1 MTESIKKVSAVF
13 SVILALLVV
22 VFLALRTPDTDAET
36 MHAKYGGDSPLF
48 AKTANGLSVHY
59 RDQGC
64 MNCPA
69 LILVH
74 GSNASLHTF
83 EPLVDKLKNRF
94 RLISYDQPGHGL
106 TGPHP
111 RDDYSA
117 SGMIEALA
125 VVIRTT
131 GVERYTIVGHSM
143 GGWVSWRYALGR
155 PDGLSSLVLISASG
169 APAPPDAEKPKLY
182 LGARILRHP
191 LGRFLGRH
199 IAPRSVFRKS
209 LLGNVVDETFV
220 TDTMVDRYW
229 ELSRYPGNR
238 RATGIRV
245 TTDREPHYGQ
255 RLGELDLPTLILW
268 GSEDQVVLPHNA
280 QTFNSMMPNS
290 SLQIFDDIGHLGME
304 EAPEL
309 TAAALDQFLGSLPSD
324 R

>member
-13 SVILALLVV
+13 SVILALLGV

-48 AKTANGLSVHY
+48 AKTPNGLSVHY

-125 VVIRTT
+125 AVIKTT
-131 GVERYTIVGHSM
+131 GVERFTIVG
-143 GGWVSWRYALGR
+143 WV
-155 PDGLSSLVLISASG
+155 
-169 APAPPDAEKPKLY
+169 
-182 LGARILRHP
+182 
-191 LGRFLGRH
+191 
-199 IAPRSVFRKS
+199 
-209 LLGNVVDETFV
+209 VVIGT
-220 TDTMVDRYW
+220 Y
-229 ELSRYPGNR
+229 
-238 RATGIRV
+238 
-245 TTDREPHYGQ
+245 Q
-255 RLGELDLPTLILW
+255 RLGSASTAGRREAKTL
-268 GSEDQVVLPHNA
+268 SRCPHPA
-280 QTFNSMMPNS
+280 
-290 SLQIFDDIGHLGME
+290 
-304 EAPEL
+304 APAWPIPG
-309 TAAALDQFLGSLPSD
+309 AAHSTTVGIQEIAAGQ
-324 R
+324 RR